1 MVPWA
6 ALLTWHWHVG
16 ISLPSTDPWS
26 GQETYW
32 IIVLLCNQG
41 SEEFWGSLDQLVSIV
56 FGWQWDW
63 WFALG
68 LGEILERHCLSWLC
82 SRYLPMWP
90 AKYEYVQAESLP
102 SFRGVPCSDKQALAP
117 VLSSPLTARCIL
129 TPTLLLPV
137 SFSCNQFQICKHCH
151 FGSSEFSLVIEPS
164 LTTTIKVKHLS
175 STFYRRAMKTQRGEM
190 TYPQPQAC

>member
-1 MVPWA
+1 MGHGMWMVPWA

-32 IIVLLCNQG
+32 IIVLLCNQR
-41 SEEFWGSLDQLVSIV
+41 SEEFGGSLDQLVSIV

-102 SFRGVPCSDKQALAP
+102 SFRSVPCND
-117 VLSSPLTARCIL
+117 
-129 TPTLLLPV
+129 
-137 SFSCNQFQICKHCH
+137 
-151 FGSSEFSLVIEPS
+151 
-164 LTTTIKVKHLS
+164 KHLHLLS
-175 STFYRRAMKTQRGEM
+175 PAPWLQGVSLPQHCCYL
-190 TYPQPQAC
+190 YPFPVINSRFVSIVILGPVNFL